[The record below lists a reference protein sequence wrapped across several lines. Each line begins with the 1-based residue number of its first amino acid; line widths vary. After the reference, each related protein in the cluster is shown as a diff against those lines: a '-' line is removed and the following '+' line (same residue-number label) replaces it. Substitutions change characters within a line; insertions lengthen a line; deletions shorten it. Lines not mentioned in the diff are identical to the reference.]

1 MFIAFLPFKPAWFE
15 WFSGNL
21 GAETDR
27 WSTPP
32 PRPEITLKMD
42 HDLSSQES
50 EEAAPWVIRVHGNR
64 LPFIYGA
71 LVRKTNT
78 LANLLLICQVY
89 Q

>member
-50 EEAAPWVIRVHGNR
+50 EEAAPWVKHQGAWN
-64 LPFIYGA
+64 LFIYGA